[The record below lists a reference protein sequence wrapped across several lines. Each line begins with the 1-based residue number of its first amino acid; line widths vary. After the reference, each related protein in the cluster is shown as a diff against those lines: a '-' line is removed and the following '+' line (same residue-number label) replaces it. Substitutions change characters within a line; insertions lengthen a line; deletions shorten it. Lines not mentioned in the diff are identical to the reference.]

1 MKKPTLIL
9 LLFTVTLLTTACGQ
23 NKDTTQTDAKEPLE
37 TKDVVQTPDT
47 IAEKY
52 LLGQY
57 DPAKEKDFSLIAP
70 KYTNKTG
77 IYMRTEAYDA
87 FIAMRDSALKDGITL
102 TIVSATRTFWH
113 QKTIWENKWNG
124 RQYVGGKLLNV
135 AFPDPTQ
142 RALEILKYSSMP
154 GTSRHHWGTDIDI
167 NSVDPAYFKT
177 AYGIKVLAWLEQH
190 APDFGFCRP
199 YTPFGEGR
207 TKGYQPEEWHWTYI
221 PISCKF
227 QEAYKNQIKYTDIEG
242 FDGDETAFTTRVI
255 DNNVFGVDVKCC
267 K

>member
-1 MKKPTLIL
+1 MKKLTFAIL
-9 LLFTVTLLTTACGQ
+9 LFAATMLAACGQ
-23 NKDTTQTDAKEPLE
+23 SKDTTQTNPKEPLE
-37 TKDVVQTPDT
+37 VENVVETTDT
-47 IAEKY
+47 IAKKY
-52 LLGQY
+52 LLGQF
-57 DPAKEKDFSLIAP
+57 DPAKESDFSLIASV
-70 KYTNKTG
+70 YTNKTG
-77 IYMRTEAYDA
+77 IYMKTEAYKS

-135 AFPDPTQ
+135 AIPDPSL

-177 AYGIKVLAWLEQH
+177 AYGIKVIAWLEEH

-207 TKGYQPEEWHWTYI
+207 TKGYQPEEWHWTYT
-221 PISCKF
+221 PISCKY
-227 QEAYKNQIKYTDIEG
+227 QEAYKNQIEYTDIEG
-242 FDGDETAFTTRVI
+242 FDGDEVVFSTRVI
-255 DNNVFGVDVKCC
+255 ENNVLGVDVKCC
-267 K
+267 Q